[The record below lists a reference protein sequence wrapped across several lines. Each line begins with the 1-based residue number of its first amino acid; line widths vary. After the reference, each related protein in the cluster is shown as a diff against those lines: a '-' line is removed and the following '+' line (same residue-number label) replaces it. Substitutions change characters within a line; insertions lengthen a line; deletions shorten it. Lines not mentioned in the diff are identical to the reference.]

1 MTPVEESSTSLE
13 KLVLK
18 GITDADR
25 DIGKNSRAT
34 GYDLEK
40 EGMADS
46 TDRNRWTPHPNILR
60 FLQ

>member
-18 GITDADR
+18 GITDADGN
-25 DIGKNSRAT
+25 IGKNSRAM

-40 EGMADS
+40 EA
-46 TDRNRWTPHPNILR
+46 
-60 FLQ
+60 